1 MILFPRNKLK
11 SMKTTTSPN
20 SCATRWVQVRSNR
33 LILICTWHIPS
44 FQLYEFSYRT
54 KTVSMVLSVIHH
66 NDENKNNVM
75 SELSHNNLELSTPFH
90 DRGRTF
96 VNINLGCCWCCWNKL
111 CSSGNH
117 MKVSGSF
124 LSLTNWNYWWPSN
137 SIIEERKTPR
147 HSCGSLIHPQCRS
160 SYTHQ
165 IIYSMRNDLHLRY
178 TCQVVAACCNLWHSC
193 CCEGLFWEWFTK
205 LPPAWSEA
213 WTKLPHFVC

>member
-1 MILFPRNKLK
+1 
-11 SMKTTTSPN
+11 
-20 SCATRWVQVRSNR
+20 
-33 LILICTWHIPS
+33 
-44 FQLYEFSYRT
+44 
-54 KTVSMVLSVIHH
+54 MVLSVIHH
-66 NDENKNNVM
+66 NNENKNNVM
-75 SELSHNNLELSTPFH
+75 SELSHNNLELSTPSH

-124 LSLTNWNYWWPSN
+124 LSSTNWNYWWPSN

-165 IIYSMRNDLHLRY
+165 SIPCAMPSISDTHARLLQLVAIYG
-178 TCQVVAACCNLWHSC
+178 TAAAARAF
-193 CCEGLFWEWFTK
+193 FWEWFTK